1 MNTPEAITHLK
12 THRRHL
18 TKQQYLTIKGQIIA
32 GNIEGAMKGL
42 QKLTGKK
49 VSA

>member
-1 MNTPEAITHLK
+1 MKTTEAMHHLK
-12 THRRHL
+12 THKKHL
-18 TKQQYLTIKGQIIA
+18 TAQQYRTLKGQILS

-42 QKLTGKK
+42 EKLMRKK